1 MKALVLFI
9 LLGACLTVTSQ
20 QNEGESLFNGKDLSG
35 WMVQCQP
42 QDSGKT
48 FWTVDEGTILC
59 NSIGKK
65 EHHHVWL
72 VSEQVFTD
80 FELNLKFQA
89 YPDSPGN
96 SGLDFRCRYDSLT
109 EGGWMDGPQVDIN
122 PSGMFWRTGLIYDET
137 TGVRRWIHPSLPDWN
152 MPEEYKPEKCLFKYA
167 KDGDGWNDLTL
178 ICKGMHIRTLVN
190 GIVCTDWDATGT
202 LDDAVHQKR
211 RVGQSGHIA
220 LQLHNGDELR
230 IRFKDIWIKKL

>member
-1 MKALVLFI
+1 
-9 LLGACLTVTSQ
+9 
-20 QNEGESLFNGKDLSG
+20 
-35 WMVQCQP
+35 
-42 QDSGKT
+42 
-48 FWTVDEGTILC
+48 
-59 NSIGKK
+59 
-65 EHHHVWL
+65 
-72 VSEQVFTD
+72 
-80 FELNLKFQA
+80 
-89 YPDSPGN
+89 
-96 SGLDFRCRYDSLT
+96 
-109 EGGWMDGPQVDIN
+109 MDGPQVDIN

-152 MPEEYKPEKCLFKYA
+152 MPEEYKPEKYLFKYA
-167 KDGDGWNDLTL
+167 EDGDGWNDLTL